1 MQKYETI
8 LTSAHSLL
16 GRKMYTKRALF
27 EKLMQRHPDAKETI
41 DRVIREC
48 EEVDLINDKKYAEA
62 FVESRMLLK
71 PKGKRVLH
79 RELREK
85 GVPENIIKETLSDIS
100 EEEEEKMARGI
111 AQRKIKLLAHEKDM
125 QKREEKL
132 FRFLASRG
140 FDFSLSRKIAQE
152 YAKR

>member
-1 MQKYETI
+1 
-8 LTSAHSLL
+8 
-16 GRKMYTKRALF
+16 
-27 EKLMQRHPDAKETI
+27 
-41 DRVIREC
+41 
-48 EEVDLINDKKYAEA
+48 
-62 FVESRMLLK
+62 MLLK

-100 EEEEEKMARGI
+100 EEEEEKMARNI
-111 AQRKIKLLAHEKDM
+111 AQRKVRLLAHEKDM
-125 QKREEKL
+125 RKKEEKL